1 MEDYYATLRVRPG
14 ASRAEIERSYRRLAR
29 IYHPDLLRDA
39 TPEARQRAETML
51 KRINVAYGVIG
62 DPRRRREYDR
72 ERAARLARATL
83 HRRQAARSRPA
94 RTTEHWQG
102 GGPVRVE
109 WDRPPPVAPR
119 RPPAGPA
126 TAKLLLW
133 GAALIVAFAILLALL
148 WRPGRAPGPTPTTLP
163 AVTRPA
169 GAAAHGAAALI
180 LRGAR
185 PAGFA
190 RSGRLPARL

>member
-51 KRINVAYGVIG
+51 KRINVAYSVIG

-83 HRRQAARSRPA
+83 QRQQVARPRPA

-109 WDRPPPVAPR
+109 WDRPPPAAPR
-119 RPPAGPA
+119 RPQTGPT

-133 GAALIVAFAILLALL
+133 GAALIVVFAIVLALL
-148 WRPGRAPGPTPTTLP
+148 WHPGRSPGPTPTP
-163 AVTRPA
+163 PPPVTHPA
-169 GAAAHGAAALI
+169 GSIAGGQAMLVRPGQQTAHRLA
-180 LRGAR
+180 RG
-185 PAGFA
+185 
-190 RSGRLPARL
+190 